1 MASAAGLTEV
11 VLYDTLVNY
20 LISMARTVESA
31 MNRALDAIVSL
42 ESPRTAA
49 SPGEVFLLEPRINE
63 MEIVIDEHAV
73 RLLRRGSYSDDEL
86 RLIVSALKITNDLER
101 IGDLAVNLAQGVISL
116 REMTGAQ
123 VPQELAPMASAVRAM
138 VSKSLGALIFRN
150 VELAT
155 QVLES
160 DDVVDQY
167 RDRIFEKLLQHMT
180 QELTLVSPGMQFI
193 LATRH
198 LERIADHAT
207 NIAEDIIFWVR
218 GLDVRHGRLPRPVP
232 PAPASSLPWIF
243 AEIRSGY
250 DQASLTAQ
258 SEQTVESSPAN
269 SEITEN
275 SHALHSDVTPNC
287 QPERA

>member
-1 MASAAGLTEV
+1 MAASTSLSEA

-42 ESPRTAA
+42 ENPRTAA
-49 SPGEVFLLEPRINE
+49 LPSEVFLLEPRINE

-73 RLLRRGSYSDDEL
+73 RLLRRGSYTDDEL

-101 IGDLAVNLAQGVISL
+101 IGDLAVNLAQRSVTL
-116 REMTGAQ
+116 REMSGAQ
-123 VPQELAPMASAVRAM
+123 LPEELAPMASAVRAM

-150 VELAT
+150 ADMAAL
-155 QVLES
+155 VLES
-160 DDVVDQY
+160 DDVVDKY
-167 RDRIFEKLLQHMT
+167 RDTIFEKLMENMT
-180 QELTLVSPGMQFI
+180 QQASLVGSGLQFV

-218 GLDVRHGRLPRPVP
+218 GLDVRHGRGIGGLRD
-232 PAPASSLPWIF
+232 SNITKNS
-243 AEIRSGY
+243 
-250 DQASLTAQ
+250 
-258 SEQTVESSPAN
+258 QT
-269 SEITEN
+269 
-275 SHALHSDVTPNC
+275 LHSDVTPSGNTD
-287 QPERA
+287 QVIFT